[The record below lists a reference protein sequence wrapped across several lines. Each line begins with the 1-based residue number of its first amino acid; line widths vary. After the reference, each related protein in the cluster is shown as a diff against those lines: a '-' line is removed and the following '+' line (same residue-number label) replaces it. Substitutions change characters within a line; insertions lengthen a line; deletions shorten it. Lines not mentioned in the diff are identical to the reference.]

1 MANKFV
7 IDSVTYTANDNG
19 TYVFR
24 NEKTIGYCFINTGNC
39 AISLNNYKLQPNS
52 SFKTFERGMIDAT
65 NWQMLF
71 ATFNSCST
79 SYSELTCLIYSL
91 A

>member
-7 IDSVTYTANDNG
+7 IDSLTYTANDNG
-19 TYVFR
+19 QYVFR

-52 SFKTFERGMIDAT
+52 SFKTFERGMIDIT
-65 NWQMLF
+65 NWQMIF
-71 ATFNSCST
+71 STFNSCST
-79 SYSELTCLIYSL
+79 SYSELTCLIYSI